1 MGCCTRPSL
10 HLVTPARRPPE
21 IPATRVKY
29 ILQILLILL
38 SGEAAAQSAAT
49 GASADTR
56 AGVTGRSASNSTEN
70 TVEEWF
76 SVTRVVDGDT
86 FWVDDGSEKGLKVRL
101 IGIDAPE
108 PRNTGTRP
116 KGYFGAESTSY
127 LKQLLKDKKVR
138 LEYDVSRYDRYGRTL
153 AYAWLE
159 DGIFVNAEL
168 VKNGFATVMTVPP
181 NVKYQETFTELA
193 AKARRQNRGLWK
205 GDPSSL

>member
-1 MGCCTRPSL
+1 MGRCTRHPL
-10 HLVTPARRPPE
+10 HLVINARRPPE
-21 IPATRVKY
+21 IPDTGVKH

-38 SGEAAAQSAAT
+38 SGAVAAQSAAT

-56 AGVTGRSASNSTEN
+56 TGATGRSDNNRTEN

-76 SVTRVVDGDT
+76 AVTRVVDGDT

-116 KGYFGAESTSY
+116 KGYFGAESTIY
-127 LKQLLKDKKVR
+127 LQQLLKNKKVR

-153 AYAWLE
+153 AYAYLE

-181 NVKYQETFTELA
+181 NVKHQDTFTELA

-205 GDPSSL
+205 GDPSAK